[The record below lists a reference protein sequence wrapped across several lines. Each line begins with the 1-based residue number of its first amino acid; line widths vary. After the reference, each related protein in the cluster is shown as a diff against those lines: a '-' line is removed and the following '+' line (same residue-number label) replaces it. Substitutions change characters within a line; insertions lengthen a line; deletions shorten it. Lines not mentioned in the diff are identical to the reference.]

1 MSNTTRSTIKV
12 AGAEARPLDESDPI
26 QLSCGTGGCS
36 STCCK
41 ASAPIILNPYE
52 IAMICRGSGMRYE
65 DLLDIVETDRA
76 HGFPLVMLPRNP
88 VCHFWNKSG
97 CRIYADR
104 PLACR
109 LFPLGRLYDGGKSYL
124 VLPERNLCS
133 GLAPAP
139 AGTIADFLR
148 GQQTAQYI
156 EMADHW
162 IDFVNQME
170 LLPLPDKP
178 VTSVA
183 FHMLVYSPDTPPG
196 PGVSDSVISPE
207 ARFLLRL
214 STAKDQLPRFLHI
227 V

>member
-1 MSNTTRSTIKV
+1 MSNKTRSTIKV
-12 AGAEARPLDESDPI
+12 AGAEARTLDESDPLE
-26 QLSCGTGGCS
+26 LSCGTEGCS

-52 IAMICRGSGMRYE
+52 IAMICRLRGMTYE
-65 DLLDIVETDRA
+65 DFLDIVETDRA
-76 HGFPLVMLPRNP
+76 NGFPLVMLPRNP
-88 VCHFWNKSG
+88 VCHFWSESG
-97 CRIYADR
+97 CSVYAAR

-124 VLPERNLCS
+124 VLPERNVCS
-133 GLAPAP
+133 GLAHAP
-139 AGTIADFLR
+139 SGTISDFLLR
-148 GQQTAQYI
+148 QDTAQHI

-162 IDFVNQME
+162 IDFVNAME

-196 PGVSDSVISPE
+196 PGTSDSVTSTE

-214 STAKDQLPRFLHI
+214 STAKEQLPRFLRI
-227 V
+227 A